1 MARPHPAGVLLLAVL
16 SLATPAGAQKSKPAS
31 PPAPSRL
38 IDPATYGSLHFR
50 HIGPEGNRVASVAGV
65 SGDPNVYYA
74 GAASGGIFKS
84 SDGGIHWESI
94 FDDQPVSSIGALAV
108 SRSDPNVVWAGTGE
122 PHIRSHISLGWGVY
136 RSTDAGNHWQLMGLE
151 KTGRISRVVIHPTN
165 PDIVYVASLGYATG
179 PQKERGIFRTMD
191 GGRTWDQ
198 ILFVDENTGASEL
211 VMDPNNPRIL
221 FAGFWQID
229 LKTWGR
235 ESGGP
240 GSSIWTSR
248 DGGTTWQRLSGNG
261 LPTKPFGKVAMA
273 IPKANSNR
281 VYALIET
288 GDGVPWRG
296 QATERGKL
304 WRSDD
309 GGANW
314 QLVNYDRQLGGR
326 TAYYNVMA
334 ASPDD
339 QDEAYFMASSVSKT
353 LDGGKTVIDIP
364 QPQQPG
370 GDHHVMWIDPTNG
383 SRMAVAHDGGIS
395 ISTNRGRSWLRVQL
409 PIAQMYHVTTD
420 SRIPYMVMGNRQDG
434 PSARGPSNSKLGGG
448 FGASVIPRG
457 MWHSVGGGESGWA
470 TPDPADSNIVWSS
483 ASGSGSRGG
492 IVVRYDIRT
501 GIARN
506 VEVWPVSTGGWPAD
520 SLRYRFV
527 WTFPLTFSP
536 HDPNRLYVGSQH
548 VHVTTD
554 KGDSWKELSPDL
566 TKNDHSRMKISGGL
580 TPDNIGVEYGG
591 VLFAIAESKL
601 EKGQIWTGSNDGLVH
616 LSRDNGATW
625 TNITPNVPG
634 LPEWGTISNIEPSP
648 HDAGTAYFT
657 VDGHLVDNREPW
669 VYKTTDYGRT
679 WKLIVNGIPK
689 SPLSYAHVVREDPI
703 RKGLLYLG
711 TENGLYLSFN
721 GGDEWQP
728 LQANLPHAP
737 VYWLTVQE
745 HFKDLVV
752 ATYGRGFWILDD
764 ISALHQ
770 MSAEVTQA
778 DAHFFEPRPAYRFRA
793 VEEPESVAD
802 DPSEG
807 ENPAYG
813 ASLNYWLKTAGEV
826 TWTVKN
832 GEGTVV
838 RSMTTPGK
846 AGLNRA
852 MWDLRFDA
860 STEAQIRVSP
870 LYAPEIVVGPAGTR
884 AEGIGR
890 IALLA
895 PPGTYQVTLKAA
907 GKEVTRP
914 LDVRKDPNSGGSA
927 EGIAAQSAFLGQIR
941 SDLNDA
947 VSMVNRLELSRKQLA
962 DLKSTLGSD
971 AADLATAAD
980 SVGIALLAVEEQ
992 LHQVRNTGRGQDGVR
1007 YPVKLGGQLGS
1018 LATGVA
1024 GSDEPPTSQ
1033 AREAHRFLA
1042 DRLAKTRI
1050 DFQRAMQAVAT
1061 FNASLRNRNIPT
1073 IPISE

>member
-1 MARPHPAGVLLLAVL
+1 MRTLISFVAIAAVGAAVAPVAAQRRSAPAV
-16 SLATPAGAQKSKPAS
+16 TPS
-31 PPAPSRL
+31 PRL
-38 IDPATYGSLHFR
+38 IEPSAYTSFHFR
-50 HIGPEGNRVASVAGV
+50 HIGPEGNRVSSVAGV
-65 SGDPNVYYA
+65 PGNPNVYYA
-74 GAASGGIFKS
+74 GAASGGIFKTT
-84 SDGGIHWESI
+84 DGGVHWASV
-94 FDDQPVSSIGALAV
+94 FDDQPVSSIGAMAV
-108 SRSDPNVVWAGTGE
+108 APSDPNVVWAGTGE
-122 PHIRSHISLGWGVY
+122 PHIRSHISTGWGVY
-136 RSTDAGNHWQLMGLE
+136 RSTDAGAHWQLMGLE
-151 KTGRISRVVIHPTN
+151 KTGRIARVVIHPTN
-165 PDIVYVASLGYATG
+165 PDIVYVAALGYITG
-179 PQKERGIFRTMD
+179 PQKERGIYRTLD
-191 GGRTWDQ
+191 GGRTWEQ
-198 ILFVDENTGASEL
+198 VLFVDESTGASEL

-221 FAGFWQID
+221 FAGFWQVD

-248 DGGTTWQRLSGNG
+248 DGGATWTRLAGNG

-288 GDGVPWRG
+288 GDGVPWKG

-309 GGANW
+309 GGMNW

-326 TAYYNVMA
+326 SAYYNVMA
-334 ASPDD
+334 VTPDD
-339 QDEAYFMASSVSKT
+339 PDEAYFMAASMSKT
-353 LDGGKTVIDIP
+353 LDGGRTVTDVP
-364 QPQQPG
+364 NAEQPG

-383 SRMAVAHDGGIS
+383 NRMAVAHDGGIS

-420 SRIPYMVMGNRQDG
+420 NRIPYMVMGNRQDG

-448 FGASVIPRG
+448 FGNNIIPRG

-492 IVVRYDIRT
+492 IVVRYDVRT

-527 WTFPLTFSP
+527 WTFPLAFSP

-554 KGDSWKELSPDL
+554 KGDSWKEMSPDL
-566 TKNDHSRMKISGGL
+566 TRNDHSRMKISGGL

-601 EKGQIWTGSNDGLVH
+601 EKGQIWAGSNDGLINV
-616 LSRDNGATW
+616 SRDNGASW
-625 TNITPNVPG
+625 TNVTPSVPG
-634 LPEWGTISNIEPSP
+634 LLEWGTISNIEPSL
-648 HDAGTAYFT
+648 HDPGTAFFT
-657 VDGHLVDNREPW
+657 VDGHLVDNRDPW

-689 SPLSYAHVVREDPI
+689 SPLSYAHVVREDPF
-703 RKGLLYLG
+703 RKGMLYLG
-711 TENGLYLSFN
+711 TENGLYVSFN
-721 GGDEWQP
+721 GGDDWQP
-728 LQANLPHAP
+728 LQANLPRAP
-737 VYWLTVQE
+737 VYWLTIQE

-764 ISALHQ
+764 ITALHQ
-770 MSAEVTQA
+770 MTPEATQA
-778 DAHFFEPRPAYRFRA
+778 DAHFFEPRAAYRFRA
-793 VEEPESVAD
+793 VEDPESVQD

-813 ASLNYWLKTAGEV
+813 ATLNYWLKAAGEV
-826 TWTVKN
+826 SWTVRN
-832 GEGTVV
+832 AEGTVV
-838 RSMTTPGK
+838 RTMTSAGK

-852 MWDLRFDA
+852 MWDLRFDS
-860 STEAQIRVSP
+860 STEARIRMSP
-870 LYAPEIVVGPAGTR
+870 LFAPDIVVGPTGAR

-895 PPGTYQVTLKAA
+895 PPGAYQVTMKAA
-907 GKEVTRP
+907 GREMTRTVE
-914 LDVRKDPNSGGSA
+914 VRKDPNSGGSM
-927 EGIAAQSAFLGQIR
+927 EGITAQTAFLGQVR
-941 SDLNDA
+941 ADLNDA
-947 VSMVNRLELSRKQLA
+947 AGMVNRLEVSRKQLA
-962 DLKSTLGSD
+962 DLKSTLPPD
-971 AADLATAAD
+971 AADLAAAAD
-980 SVGIALLAVEEQ
+980 SVSDTLLAVEEQ
-992 LHQVRNTGRGQDGVR
+992 LHQVRQTGRGQDGVR
-1007 YPVKLGGQLGS
+1007 YPVRLGGRLSS
-1018 LATGVA
+1018 LANGVSA
-1024 GSDEPPTSQ
+1024 SDDPPTSQ

-1042 DRLAKTRI
+1042 DQLARTRAA
-1050 DFQRAMQAVAT
+1050 FQRAMQSVAG
-1061 FNASLRNRNIPT
+1061 FNQSLKGRNIPT